1 MNPTLADLILETK
14 ARNGYSYESFA
25 KACGGVP
32 GAGRLHQLATK
43 EQKTFPDPETING
56 LARGCKVTPMEV
68 IRSAA
73 RSLGL
78 NVSDGTADSVYIHGY
93 DQLPGKL
100 KATIQ
105 DLGEQVAELAQKAGD
120 GSERSATPM
129 NQAGGNPAPDDG
141 IGAFGHRDRGDL
153 DHESIND
160 GTGDNVHRIHPDLET
175 MAAYDTGTETEKE
188 RQLRE
193 EAERQDESQDPDDH
207 R

>member
-56 LARGCKVTPMEV
+56 LARGCKVSPMEV
-68 IRSAA
+68 ITAAA

-78 NVSDGTADSVYIHGY
+78 NVSDDAADSVHIHGY

-105 DLGEQVAELAQKAGD
+105 DLGEQVAELAQRAGD

-129 NQAGGNPAPDDG
+129 NHAEGNSANQSDYG
-141 IGAFGHRDRGDL
+141 L
-153 DHESIND
+153 
-160 GTGDNVHRIHPDLET
+160 
-175 MAAYDTGTETEKE
+175 AAYDTGKE
-188 RQLRE
+188 SAKQHMLRE